1 MALPLHWSH
10 YTVTTAA
17 VARLWWQA
25 DYPECV
31 VCCTIVIPAINISG
45 QWSRWWPGH
54 RHNDH
59 CRAGENVSM
68 ESLCEA
74 PLPDLVSSRSK
85 YLMNLN
91 NFSALENVSPL
102 IRARGGDW
110 YITLSHTVFLLTD
123 VATVTQW
130 SQGQTLALLLWRL
143 LGLKYTFIYCIHA
156 SILVQ
161 AEEYGLQAFG
171 NQILLLSYYHTGT
184 AVICVCTVPRNLFCS
199 SIWPKMLLGVPLES
213 GSGL

>member
-1 MALPLHWSH
+1 MDRFTAL
-10 YTVTTAA
+10 
-17 VARLWWQA
+17 
-25 DYPECV
+25 
-31 VCCTIVIPAINISG
+31 
-45 QWSRWWPGH
+45 
-54 RHNDH
+54 
-59 CRAGENVSM
+59 
-68 ESLCEA
+68 

-143 LGLKYTFIYCIHA
+143 LGLKYIYAYCIHA

-213 GSGL
+213 GSGLQWVVSKDFHMFRHHARTLEQPNPLGSRRHLEIVQNCPRHFYPRRWPQKMITK